1 MHSECEGIIKD
12 AWNSCM
18 ANGSPMFTLC
28 EKIKFCCEALVNQSK
43 TTVDSR
49 GKVKEKMT
57 HLDTLMQSNSL
68 GCNQKCI
75 KSIQSQVN
83 DMLL

>member
-1 MHSECEGIIKD
+1 
-12 AWNSCM
+12 M

-43 TTVDSR
+43 TIVDSK